1 MKSGVSPQKT
11 PIWASICNPVAPS
24 LLISLEYRPH
34 LGGHNFRLG
43 GTSSHLGGHGPGM
56 PPVAPGLASL
66 TTSHI
71 LSVIYISFYSLTSRT
86 RINAVELIIRKYL
99 LLWWSFCVLEVTYY
113 SHNFKIKIN
122 TNALRSC
129 DQKSFKIANSDN

>member
-24 LLISLEYRPH
+24 LLISLGYRPH
-34 LGGHNFRLG
+34 LGGAQF
-43 GTSSHLGGHGPGM
+43 SFGGHGPGM